1 MKTSLF
7 EEVIFRVGGLFA
19 LTIVALGFLA
29 IIDIPRAYQEHVKSI
44 EELQTILRDECGMD
58 YTFEQVER
66 NGENLAHIC
75 EVQQIKEERN

>member
-7 EEVIFRVGGLFA
+7 DE
-19 LTIVALGFLA
+19 LTFHAGGFLA
-29 IIDIPRAYQEHVKSI
+29 LSIVVLGLVCLGSAVIDIPRVHQEHVKSI

-66 NGENLAHIC
+66 NGENLAQIC
-75 EVQQIKEERN
+75 EVHSPN

>member
-7 EEVIFRVGGLFA
+7 GEVIFRVSGLFA

-29 IIDIPRAYQEHVKSI
+29 IIDIPRAYQEYVKSI

-66 NGENLAHIC
+66 NGENLAQIC
-75 EVQQIKEERN
+75 EVHPPN